1 MDAYLLKKYDDE
13 PPTEESG
20 EVEPAD
26 IVPRVEG
33 ADE

>member
-1 MDAYLLKKYDDE
+1 LKKYDDDE
-13 PPTEESG
+13 PADEKG

-33 ADE
+33 AEE